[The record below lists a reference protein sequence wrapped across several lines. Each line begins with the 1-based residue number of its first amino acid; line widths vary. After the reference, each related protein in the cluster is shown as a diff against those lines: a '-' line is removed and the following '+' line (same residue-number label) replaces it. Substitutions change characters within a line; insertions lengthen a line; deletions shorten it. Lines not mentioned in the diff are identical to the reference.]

1 MFAATPIWS
10 APVFTPD
17 QHILDILNGFV
28 IGGVGVLPSTSM
40 IAYCQK
46 NSSAIDDQF
55 FIVSDKFT
63 TYQWGDAA

>member
-10 APVFTPD
+10 TPSFTPD
-17 QHILDILNGFV
+17 QDILDILNGFV

-46 NSSAIDDQF
+46 NSSQIDDQY
-55 FIVSDKFT
+55 FIVIDKFT
-63 TYQWGDAA
+63 ILT

>member
-10 APVFTPD
+10 TPAFTPD
-17 QHILDILNGFV
+17 QDILDILNGFV

-46 NSSAIDDQF
+46 NSS
-55 FIVSDKFT
+55 
-63 TYQWGDAA
+63 